1 MANEEKPRVAVLGK
15 VHYLSDEYIE
25 NVKTELNLHVGG
37 HFINQLIQFILQI
50 TYMYCYLVP

>member
-25 NVKTELNLHVGG
+25 NVKNELNLYVCGQSHYLT
-37 HFINQLIQFILQI
+37 HLWSTQI
-50 TYMYCYLVP
+50 THI